1 MDIFDIEFGLL
12 CGIEGRAIVKAES
25 GQEAKDLLVLGLMK
39 NGISLDGNDAFD
51 VLEVDV
57 LKEEGPQVAIIG
69 LNEIKDAE

>member
-1 MDIFDIEFGLL
+1 MDIYDIEFGLL

-25 GQEAKDLLVLGLMK
+25 GEEALNLLTNGLM
-39 NGISLDGNDAFD
+39 NQGLSIDGNDAFD

-69 LNEIKDAE
+69 LNEIKNT